1 MKHSGQSVADPVT
14 ADEAEA
20 LFAPLK
26 SFRHLAVAVSGGSD
40 SVALMWLLCRWQKQL
55 ETPVAL
61 SILSVDHGLR
71 EGSFAETGQ
80 VRLWAGAL
88 GLEHHVLCW
97 RGVKPQGGV
106 QARAREARYR
116 LMTAWCRVHRAGALV
131 VAHHLDD
138 QAETVLMRLMKGSGI
153 DGLCGMRR
161 SSWREGVQLVRPLL
175 DIPKARLVATL
186 RSAGQGWLEDPSN
199 RDMKYERVR
208 LRHSLEN
215 PADEGLDAAQLGK
228 SARSLSR
235 IRDVLDGLVH
245 DLAERA
251 GVISPGGFVHFDA
264 DLMQAADALIALRLL
279 RRALMAVGGGSHPP
293 ARAKTRRLF
302 DHMLRP
308 DGAGATLAGCAVFRR
323 AGRIWITREMRGGGP
338 GGIELAP
345 GCESVWDN
353 RFIVRLAENSAG
365 PCRVQMLGGQGWRRL
380 KELCPDLEALPA
392 AAGRSLVSFWRGAA
406 LEAVP
411 FAGYFSA
418 GTQSETAHFSA
429 DFFQKRLIV
438 LTC

>member
-1 MKHSGQSVADPVT
+1 MKDSGQSVADPVT
-14 ADEAEA
+14 ADEGDD

-26 SFRHLAVAVSGGSD
+26 SYRHLAVAVSGGSD
-40 SVALMWLLCRWQKQL
+40 SVALMWLLCRWRRRL
-55 ETPVAL
+55 EIPVAL

-80 VRLWAGAL
+80 VGIWANAL
-88 GLEHHVLCW
+88 GLEHHVLRW

-106 QARAREARYR
+106 QAKAREARYR
-116 LMTAWCRVHRAGALV
+116 LMTAWCRVQRAEALV

-153 DGLCGMRR
+153 DGLCGMRP

-175 DIPKARLVATL
+175 GIRKARLVATL
-186 RSAGQGWLEDPSN
+186 RAAGQDWLEDPSN

-208 LRHSLEN
+208 LRQNLEN
-215 PADEGLDAAQLGK
+215 LADEGAGAAQLGI
-228 SARSLSR
+228 SARALSR
-235 IRDVLDGLVH
+235 IRDVLDGLAY

-264 DLMQAADALIALRLL
+264 DLMRAADGQIALRLL

-302 DHMLRP
+302 DQVLRP

-338 GGIELAP
+338 RGIELAP

-353 RFIVRLAENSAG
+353 RFIVQLGENSTG

-380 KELCPDLEALPA
+380 KELCPDMEALPA

-411 FAGYFSA
+411 FAGYCAA
-418 GTQSETAHFSA
+418 GKQSEAAHYRA